1 MTPQWALGSYF
12 VQDRPDSRGVAS
24 EIISNVHIETFAYL
38 QSINMELNIEAG
50 GGCQKSRK
58 VAAYLVFLTFLPLF
72 DCLADL
78 DSVCNQDS
86 Q

>member
-12 VQDRPDSRGVAS
+12 VQDRSDSRGVVS

-50 GGCQKSRK
+50 GGSKKQKSSIFSISHLSPF
-58 VAAYLVFLTFLPLF
+58 YC
-72 DCLADL
+72 CLI
-78 DSVCNQDS
+78 V
-86 Q
+86 